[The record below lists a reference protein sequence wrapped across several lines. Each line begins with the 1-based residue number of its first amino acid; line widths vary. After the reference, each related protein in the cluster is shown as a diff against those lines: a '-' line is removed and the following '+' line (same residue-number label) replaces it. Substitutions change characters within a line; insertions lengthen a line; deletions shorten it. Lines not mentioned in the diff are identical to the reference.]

1 MSLSMTN
8 TMQIFREQQF
18 NNNERDTKMLNLNE
32 QLFNTNVIFCRNM
45 FYIWSINEI
54 EKYTGISERDW
65 YLRESRVQY
74 VIQLY

>member
-1 MSLSMTN
+1 MTN

-18 NNNERDTKMLNLNE
+18 INNERDTKMLNLNE

-45 FYIWSINEI
+45 FYILSINKI
-54 EKYTGISERDW
+54 QKYTGISERDW